1 MKLAEGASSFQHSEM
16 RDGGIGRT
24 EDGLRSEAR
33 SRGETAQNS
42 LWLRDCIS
50 LDVERGVVTE
60 VSLIFPDVSMRP
72 PGSDTR
78 QQRSDGKIQRSIR
91 RSEDRDA
98 ASSVF
103 RGSAE
108 GKAATGMPSFRPPAT
123 ARPPHWTLSSK
134 KLLPSS
140 RFPYAG
146 RSKQVRLEVGGV
158 AQVVPCPPLSLP
170 QRADVLVDVR
180 SCPAP
185 AAPAIFNRGSIFSRW
200 KLFPL
205 LPLVTAQRSGNLRLR
220 RHRDHLP
227 TMLGACQC
235 AHGPRTRECRE
246 TFGWLRGEW
255 APHFN
260 MNMGQSSSGH
270 GPLSNPSHPSV
281 IFSLHACT
289 HRSAYFSPHV
299 PAICPSLHTYLS
311 M

>member
-1 MKLAEGASSFQHSEM
+1 MKWAEGASSFQHSEM

-108 GKAATGMPSFRPPAT
+108 GKAERECHRF
-123 ARPPHWTLSSK
+123 ARPPQLALPTEQYPPKTSPLFTLPLRWKEQAGTPRSGRGGPSGAMSSI
-134 KLLPSS
+134 
-140 RFPYAG
+140 
-146 RSKQVRLEVGGV
+146 V
-158 AQVVPCPPLSLP
+158 
-170 QRADVLVDVR
+170 
-180 SCPAP
+180 P
-185 AAPAIFNRGSIFSRW
+185 AATGRRPRGCEKLPCTCRACHFQQRYRPRPTVSGLNFLAV

-235 AHGPRTRECRE
+235 AHVPRTQR
-246 TFGWLRGEW
+246 
-255 APHFN
+255 
-260 MNMGQSSSGH
+260 
-270 GPLSNPSHPSV
+270 
-281 IFSLHACT
+281 
-289 HRSAYFSPHV
+289 V
-299 PAICPSLHTYLS
+299 P
-311 M
+311 